1 MLATRA
7 TSPRLRWKRYRKALS
22 ANLQGRPTNRPLPRT
37 HLLAPSALI
46 ISTPESPKKSWKDG
60 TWASTLFT
68 KAYTRLWTKD
78 SLERPSFNRRLIIN
92 VAEFTAANSPPT
104 TTMVRSRPTEIW
116 LGDGRA
122 ARIGVHHS
130 SSSPQTSTPLSKST
144 GFFSTM
150 ISALPLRLVLLTVG
164 TTGKRLPIC
173 FMEVDFEEDSST
185 PRACPITQP

>member
-22 ANLQGRPTNRPLPRT
+22 ANLQARPTNRPLPRT

-68 KAYTRLWTKD
+68 KAHTRLWTKG
-78 SLERPSFNRRLIIN
+78 SLERPSFNRRLITN

-104 TTMVRSRPTEIW
+104 TTMVRSRLTEIW
-116 LGDGRA
+116 HGDGRV

-144 GFFSTM
+144 GFFSIT
-150 ISALPLRLVLLTVG
+150 ISALPLRLALRTLG
-164 TTGKRLPIC
+164 TTGKHLPIC
-173 FMEVDFEEDSST
+173 FTEVDFEEASPT
-185 PRACPITQP
+185 LKACQTTQP